1 MSKKTLEY
9 TCRQGVTKGMRRLF
23 LACIFCLLVVPL
35 AACAFPAET
44 PPASP
49 TAVATFTT
57 APPTPTLIPTA
68 LPTDTAV
75 PTEIPTPLPPDL
87 SISAADVQLYPVPA
101 IYAGEKVTF
110 QVLAHVPEN
119 VNPTDVTVHLLVD
132 YQDVISGTLNAANLE
147 GGGVGLFEWAWDTT
161 GAVGTHLVHVI
172 LDRYDTIQTGD
183 ENRDNNQAVL
193 EVTVQDP
200 ATLSRPERNATWI
213 TAETTCCVLHVVRGT
228 AAERDLN
235 TLTGEVE
242 TAVQQ
247 AISRLGEQPAQKL
260 NVYLIDRVIGQGGYA
275 GYSVV
280 ISYLDRSYANNG
292 FRQIMTHEA
301 THILDRQFAPERI
314 NSLAEGL
321 AVWVSDG
328 HYKPENIDRRVAA
341 LITINQYVPLPQL
354 IDNFYPVQHEIG
366 YLESA
371 GFIKFLIDNYGWL
384 RFRDFYRDVSADD
397 AATLSGAVD
406 MNLQQHYSLTLAEA
420 ESQWLAYLAQQPP
433 DAATIADL
441 EATLRFYNVMRHYQ
455 QLYDPTAYFLT
466 AWLPHP
472 ETLEKEG
479 NPADLTRHPHA
490 EVNVTLEVM
499 LEAADTAVRAG
510 NYSQANILL
519 DSVERVLDSGEFLDP
534 LARNYLE
541 VVRTASQADFEV
553 QQVMLNGNQASVKAT
568 PEDSVNL
575 LNLTIVLSG
584 GNWVLLQ

>member
-1 MSKKTLEY
+1 MSKKNLEFMY
-9 TCRQGVTKGMRRLF
+9 RWACTKGMRRLV
-23 LACIFCLLVVPL
+23 LACFFCFIVVSL
-35 AACAFPAET
+35 AACAFSAET
-44 PPASP
+44 PPTSP
-49 TAVATFTT
+49 TAVVAANTV
-57 APPTPTLIPTA
+57 PPTPTLVPTA

-75 PTEIPTPLPPDL
+75 PTETPIPPPPDL
-87 SISAADVQLYPVPA
+87 SISAADVHLYPVPA

-161 GAVGTHLVHVI
+161 NAAGAHLVHVI
-172 LDRYDTIQTGD
+172 LDRYDTILTGD
-183 ENRDNNQAVL
+183 ENRDNNQAAL
-193 EVTVQDP
+193 QVTVQDP
-200 ATLSRPERNATWI
+200 ATLSRPERNATWM
-213 TAETTCCVLHVVRGT
+213 TAETSCCVLHVVRGT

-247 AISRLGEQPAQKL
+247 AASRLGEQPARKL
-260 NVYLIDRVIGQGGYA
+260 DIYLIDRVIGQGGYA

-301 THILDRQFAPERI
+301 AHILDRQFAPERI

-321 AVWVSDG
+321 AVWASDG

-341 LITINQYVPLPQL
+341 LVTIGHYVPLPQL

-366 YLESA
+366 YLEAA
-371 GFIKFLIDNYGWL
+371 GFVKFLIDNYGWL

-397 AATLSGAVD
+397 AATLSTAVD
-406 MNLQQHYSLTLAEA
+406 INLQQHFSLTLAEA

-433 DAATIADL
+433 DEATVADL
-441 EATLRFYNVMRHYQ
+441 EATLRFYNVMRRYQ

-472 ETLEKEG
+472 ETLEEVG
-479 NPADLTRHPHA
+479 NPADLTRHPQA

-499 LEAADTAVRAG
+499 LQAADTAVRVG
-510 NYSQANILL
+510 NYAQANVLL
-519 DSVERVLDSGEFLDP
+519 DSIERVLDSNDFLDP

-553 QQVMLNGNQASVKAT
+553 QQVTLNGSQALVRAT
-568 PEDSVNL
+568 PENATNL
-575 LNLTIVLSG
+575 INLTIVLSG